1 MACFSG
7 TRAVLSQT
15 MKKRSANKSK
25 KSKQLESHDGAQ
37 IQQALSDVEGLER
50 LQVMQLTMIREI
62 HRQLEELKK
71 KA

>member
-1 MACFSG
+1 
-7 TRAVLSQT
+7 
-15 MKKRSANKSK
+15 MKKRSAK
-25 KSKQLESHDGAQ
+25 KSAKRLIQSKELGARNGDQ

-62 HRQLEELKK
+62 HRQLKELKK